1 MFLGQRTTAG
11 PRPSCRRSPNFGKV
25 GKIMTH
31 DWRPINHRGDI
42 LNNCNVGHCIHFVFY
57 IASCKQLIK
66 IRTQK
71 PNLGL
76 DISATVHN
84 YCHFP
89 CLITNKSQTHVN
101 TMAEKCVLLH
111 ISKIIRRVCSSSHH
125 PTVCRLLSIKADL
138 TFISEAAA
146 NLQLRSRKGS
156 EAGLTVRAPGSRTLT
171 SGVDRPTLPA
181 ATRTRQ
187 PFSRGFNKL
196 GSSGQIGTTLLDT
209 AHYLTHG
216 PSFVDTNNS
225 ALSPP
230 FKGSHF
236 LMAPCSLY
244 CQTGTYISERRGW
257 SPLQVIASAH
267 IYLG

>member
-1 MFLGQRTTAG
+1 M
-11 PRPSCRRSPNFGKV
+11 
-25 GKIMTH
+25 
-31 DWRPINHRGDI
+31 
-42 LNNCNVGHCIHFVFY
+42 
-57 IASCKQLIK
+57 
-66 IRTQK
+66 
-71 PNLGL
+71 
-76 DISATVHN
+76 
-84 YCHFP
+84 
-89 CLITNKSQTHVN
+89 
-101 TMAEKCVLLH
+101 LLH
-111 ISKIIRRVCSSSHH
+111 ISKIIRRVWSSSHH

-138 TFISEAAA
+138 TFISE
-146 NLQLRSRKGS
+146 LRPICRRSRKGS

-236 LMAPCSLY
+236 LMAPCSIVKPAHTFQRDVDGLP
-244 CQTGTYISERRGW
+244 CKLSLQPISILAEKNGLLGHSTSASLNCTNNYAVLAADRSSSNATNVFRHPA
-257 SPLQVIASAH
+257 PLVSS
-267 IYLG
+267 YFFCSL

>member
-1 MFLGQRTTAG
+1 
-11 PRPSCRRSPNFGKV
+11 
-25 GKIMTH
+25 
-31 DWRPINHRGDI
+31 
-42 LNNCNVGHCIHFVFY
+42 
-57 IASCKQLIK
+57 
-66 IRTQK
+66 
-71 PNLGL
+71 
-76 DISATVHN
+76 
-84 YCHFP
+84 
-89 CLITNKSQTHVN
+89 
-101 TMAEKCVLLH
+101 MAEKCVLLH
-111 ISKIIRRVCSSSHH
+111 ISKIIRRVCSSSHR

-196 GSSGQIGTTLLDT
+196 GSSGQIGTTPLDT

>member
-1 MFLGQRTTAG
+1 
-11 PRPSCRRSPNFGKV
+11 
-25 GKIMTH
+25 
-31 DWRPINHRGDI
+31 
-42 LNNCNVGHCIHFVFY
+42 
-57 IASCKQLIK
+57 
-66 IRTQK
+66 
-71 PNLGL
+71 
-76 DISATVHN
+76 
-84 YCHFP
+84 
-89 CLITNKSQTHVN
+89 
-101 TMAEKCVLLH
+101 MAEKCVLLH
-111 ISKIIRRVCSSSHH
+111 ISKIIRRVCSSSHR

-196 GSSGQIGTTLLDT
+196 GSSGQIGKTLLDT

-236 LMAPCSLY
+236 LMAPCSIVKPAHTFQRDVDGLP
-244 CQTGTYISERRGW
+244 CKLSLQPISILAEKNGLLGHSTSASLNCTNNYAVLAADRSSSNATNVFRHPA
-257 SPLQVIASAH
+257 PLVSS
-267 IYLG
+267 YFFCSL